1 MANGS
6 FGDAAR
12 DQLRALVA
20 TVDGDIMQLPR
31 GDGTTANAAL
41 HASWSEL
48 VKALALGPAPELREC
63 PVCHGSGFRTASR
76 CSSCWTKLEPLPEP
90 HTAIVAPIAP
100 IASLASAASVAAPG
114 SPS

>member
-12 DQLRALVA
+12 DQLRVLVA
-20 TVDGDIMQLPR
+20 KVDGDILQLPR
-31 GDGTTANAAL
+31 GDGANAAL

-63 PVCHGSGFRTASR
+63 PVCHGSGFRAASR
-76 CSSCWTKLEPLPEP
+76 CSNCWTKLEALPEP
-90 HTAIVAPIAP
+90 HASTASTS
-100 IASLASAASVAAPG
+100 SLAAAAAITTPG
-114 SPS
+114 SQS